1 MSYVHTNLSIDTS
14 LDVVGKYR
22 ELIEELAGGDSLYVR
37 AREIV

>member
-1 MSYVHTNLSIDTS
+1 MSYVHTNLSIESS

-37 AREIV
+37 AMEVV

>member
-1 MSYVHTNLSIDTS
+1 MSYAHTSLSIESS

-37 AREIV
+37 AREVV